1 MGGRR
6 PINIPKE
13 ISEASDDEI
22 LTAVDLIG
30 AVATVVVAIT
40 SVLRGNT
47 LTVMTFYLVL
57 STAVGG

>member
-13 ISEASDDEI
+13 ISEASDDEV

-47 LTVMTFYLVL
+47 LTVTTFYLVL